1 MKKMLKSELDNS
13 VISTKDY
20 IREYIALH
28 SFQYQA
34 YDTNINVMDV
44 NDVVELLNYILSSTH
59 D

>member
-20 IREYIALH
+20 IRQYIALH
-28 SFQYQA
+28 SFRHQ
-34 YDTNINVMDV
+34 DSGISINVMDV
-44 NDVVELLNYILSSTH
+44 NDVVELLNYILSNTH